1 MVISKTEAKELITP
15 AIEVKLRSS
24 IISALQDYNDLD
36 TFLKLTLS
44 PTTRANF
51 INDRM
56 CFHIRDKMVNLPSVD
71 FIRRRRRLHLVII
84 GEKEALEVKFKK
96 LDDNRRPSNI
106 CTNESQEYMDQV
118 QLEFPGML
126 HPITNIVAGYQL
138 NTTRTGIKGIFVICP
153 YGSQNKWEIGIPI
166 TAVAPATLASLISS
180 TEHETEPPQKKVV
193 PKERLVKKVTSE
205 GNSG

>member
-1 MVISKTEAKELITP
+1 MVILKTEAQELITP
-15 AIEVKLRSS
+15 VIEEKLRSS

-36 TFLKLTLS
+36 ISLKLTLS
-44 PTTRANF
+44 ATTRANF

-56 CFHIRDKMVNLPSVD
+56 CFHIRDKMVNLPGID
-71 FIRRRRRLHLVII
+71 FIKRRRRLHLVII

-106 CTNESQEYMDQV
+106 CTNESQEYMHQV

-138 NTTRTGIKGIFVICP
+138 NTTRTGIRGIFVVCP
-153 YGSQNKWEIGIPI
+153 LGSQNKWEIGIPI

-180 TEHETEPPQKKVV
+180 TEHEIEQPLKKVV
-193 PKERLVKKVTSE
+193 PKERLVKKVSSE
-205 GNSG
+205 G